1 VAAERADT
9 PPAAVVPAVV
19 VPAIVVPTVVV
30 PVVVVPADTVSA
42 VVVPAVVG
50 SLSFAVLQTF
60 FRTLS
65 KTQRCPDIDFRN

>member
-1 VAAERADT
+1 MAAERADT
-9 PPAAVVPAVV
+9 PPAVV
-19 VPAIVVPTVVV
+19 VPADTVPADTVPTVAVPTVVV
-30 PVVVVPADTVSA
+30 PV